1 MKIENTFNVTQ
12 LQTWIMNHDNLKG
25 ADTDCN

>member
-1 MKIENTFNVTQ
+1 MKIENTFKVIQ
-12 LQTWIMNHDNLKG
+12 LQTWIMNHENFKG